1 MYSFT
6 ENAVITIVNQ
16 PDRSEVETFH
26 VYTEIARKFSDKS
39 GGVDVFSVV
48 TSNIPKSFQDALSDP
63 VWGDAARAEIEIQ
76 SSTKCIVS
84 IHPDAAKKAV
94 KEGANIVVLF
104 PIYEEKIKNGI
115 KVLKVRLVGNG
126 APHKINKE
134 DTYAPTPSREEM
146 LILLHLIA
154 HKDWD
159 FYLVDEIRAFLSA
172 RYTSSTRMFAKIRGD
187 GRFWEVL
194 GALYGLKT
202 SPKDYNTSLVLRMV
216 EKLGFKPFKLSKCI
230 FVKETKNGIIFVY
243 HFVDDFLITGSCAEE
258 LMEFILLFREVFK
271 TTEPELD
278 PKRVLG
284 IDMFR
289 IRKERIICLSMEHK
303 ISEICMSVGKV
314 VTESRVR
321 KVPIPISGVI
331 IEIDD
336 LTGEKAVALTRKE
349 SETYMEFVG
358 SVIWISGIRFDIK
371 FAVVYLTWYTKDP
384 RKHHM
389 DIAIYLLQYLWHT
402 RSLVLVLGGKA
413 KISAMSYCDSSY
425 GKGKSGRSIGANLV
439 KMNEEAGAIS
449 AKVSATTSTK
459 LSSFE
464 AEMDSRAEGVKAL
477 LFADH
482 LAEELQIK
490 DRPIPAQFNDNLALK
505 MFLEGNGSAKG
516 IRHIELRMFYLRELG
531 EMGKVEYKFKE
542 GVNLQVDG
550 LTKAKSSKEFEKNR
564 IDIMGHGLLQFLKNE
579 VDSNKSLN
587 LSGNDRGYASNSNS
601 GNNSDNK
608 SLNLSGNDR
617 GYTSKSCSNKNSESE
632 NDNG

>member
-1 MYSFT
+1 
-6 ENAVITIVNQ
+6 
-16 PDRSEVETFH
+16 
-26 VYTEIARKFSDKS
+26 
-39 GGVDVFSVV
+39 
-48 TSNIPKSFQDALSDP
+48 
-63 VWGDAARAEIEIQ
+63 
-76 SSTKCIVS
+76 
-84 IHPDAAKKAV
+84 
-94 KEGANIVVLF
+94 
-104 PIYEEKIKNGI
+104 
-115 KVLKVRLVGNG
+115 
-126 APHKINKE
+126 
-134 DTYAPTPSREEM
+134 
-146 LILLHLIA
+146 
-154 HKDWD
+154 
-159 FYLVDEIRAFLSA
+159 
-172 RYTSSTRMFAKIRGD
+172 
-187 GRFWEVL
+187 
-194 GALYGLKT
+194 
-202 SPKDYNTSLVLRMV
+202 MV

-230 FVKETKNGIIFVY
+230 FVKETENGIIFVY
-243 HFVDDFLITGSCAEE
+243 HFVDDFFITGSCAEE
-258 LMEFILLFREVFK
+258 LREFIILFREVFN
-271 TTEPELD
+271 TTDPELD

-289 IRKERIICLSMEHK
+289 IRNEKVICLSMEHK
-303 ISEICMSVGKV
+303 ISEICMSIGNV

-349 SETYMEFVG
+349 SETYMEYVG

-413 KISAMSYCDSSY
+413 NISAMSYCDSSY

-482 LAEELQIK
+482 LAEELRIK
-490 DRPIPAQFNDNLALK
+490 GRSTPAQYNDNLALK

-516 IRHIELRMFYLRELG
+516 VRHIELRMFFLRELG
-531 EMGKVEYKFKE
+531 EMGKIEFKFKA
-542 GVNLQVDG
+542 GIDLQIDG
-550 LTKAKSSKEFEKNR
+550 LTKAKSSKEFNKNR
-564 IDIMGHGLLQFLKNE
+564 MDIMGHGLLKFLRNE
-579 VDSNKSLN
+579 INSSNNSDSLGGNGNSNDNNSL
-587 LSGNDRGYASNSNS
+587 SRKGNDRDYVKNSSSDNNSLSRKGNDRDYVRKKSS
-601 GNNSDNK
+601 GNNSE
-608 SLNLSGNDR
+608 R
-617 GYTSKSCSNKNSESE
+617 E